1 MERIDRR
8 LAALASAYG
17 VATSYVDADRR
28 HRGVRRETVVGVLS
42 LLGVDAETPAAVDQS
57 LRLVRARTDPAR
69 LPDTIVLRAGATR
82 PLPSRARLT
91 LEDGTRRDVDEL
103 SADLPLG
110 WHRLSYAD
118 RDGDRDVTVVVVPR
132 RLPPAPRTWG
142 WMLQLYA
149 LRSQQ
154 SWGMGDLADL
164 ADFVRWAGTSAGF
177 VLLNPLHAVSLQ
189 HPVPASP
196 YSPSSRRFANPLYI
210 RVEDTD
216 EFRSAD
222 ATLRARVRALRP
234 DRTDLIDYDAVW
246 TAKRAAL
253 ELLFARAPLID
264 LDADSELAA
273 FATYQA
279 LAERHGADWRRWPA
293 DLRQPDGPAV
303 RAARG
308 ATKDRI
314 AFHVW
319 LQRTFD
325 GQFGA
330 VADTAAAAGMP
341 IGTVAD
347 LAVGV
352 DPGGA
357 DAWLLGDV
365 LAAGVRIGAPPDAF
379 NQLGQDWGLAA
390 WRPDRLAETGYA
402 AYRDMLRRV
411 LRGAHGLRIDHVA
424 GLWRLWWIPPGAGAA
439 DGTYVRYDPEAML
452 GILALEAERAGAVV
466 IGEDLGTVPAPVT
479 RGLRGRNML
488 SSTVLWFA
496 RDWNAPN
503 DPFRTPDEWPARAL
517 ASISTHD
524 LPTAYGFLDA
534 EHVRVRDELNLL
546 VGSADEELANA
557 DRDRGQLLAM
567 LRDAGLLGV
576 AVAGREKTAADGI
589 RPAVDTVVANEPVAA
604 DDAVAAMHAA
614 LAVSPSRLVAASL
627 YDALGEI
634 RQPNVPGTTDEYP
647 NWRLP
652 LPLSLEQI
660 QRDPRVARVASLLA
674 DARPPRLADARPPRL
689 ADAWPRNG
697 ARRRAARR
705 APPADTVGPSD

>member
-1 MERIDRR
+1 MDARIDRR

-28 HRGVRRETVVGVLS
+28 RHTVRRETVVGVLS
-42 LLGVDAETPAAVDQS
+42 LLGVDAETPTAVDQS
-57 LRLVRARTDPAR
+57 LRTVRARTDPAR

-82 PLPSRARLT
+82 PLTSRTRLT
-91 LEDGTRRDVDEL
+91 LEDGTCRDVDEL

-118 RDGDRDVTVVVVPR
+118 RDGDRDGNRDADRDVTVVVVPR

-164 ADFVRWAGTSAGF
+164 ADFVLWTGTAAGF

-222 ATLRARVRALRP
+222 AALRARVRELRP

-253 ELLFARAPLID
+253 ELLFARAPRID
-264 LDADSELAA
+264 LDADPELAA

-279 LAERHGADWRRWPA
+279 LAERHGADWRRWSA
-293 DLRQPDGPAV
+293 DLRRPNGTAV
-303 RAARG
+303 RAARE

-319 LQRTFD
+319 LQRTFER
-325 GQFGA
+325 QFGA
-330 VADTAAAAGMP
+330 VADAAAAAGMP

-347 LAVGV
+347 LAVGI

-411 LRGAHGLRIDHVA
+411 LRGARGLRIDHVA

-466 IGEDLGTVPAPVT
+466 IGEDLGTVPAAVT

-503 DPFRTPDEWPARAL
+503 DPFRTPGEWPARAL

-534 EHVRVRDELNLL
+534 EHVRVRDGLNLL
-546 VGSADEELANA
+546 VGSADDELANA
-557 DRDRGQLLAM
+557 DRDREQLLAM

-576 AVAGREKTAADGI
+576 AVPGRE
-589 RPAVDTVVANEPVAA
+589 RPAPEET
-604 DDAVAAMHAA
+604 VAAMHAA

-652 LPLSLEQI
+652 LPLTLEQI
-660 QRDPRVARVASLLA
+660 ERDPRVAGVASLLA
-674 DARPPRLADARPPRL
+674 DARPRRLADTRPRRL
-689 ADAWPRNG
+689 ADGWPRR
-697 ARRRAARR
+697 AQRRGTRHV
-705 APPADTVGPSD
+705 PPPDTVGPSD